1 MTKELKEAKFKGEK
15 DQKRHDLSVSKTES
29 ENAEIKNQIRLI
41 QKQLAMLDKTVEA
54 K

>member
-1 MTKELKEAKFKGEK
+1 MRKELKEAKFKGEK
-15 DQKRHDLSVSKTES
+15 NQKKHELSVSKTES

-41 QKQLAMLDKTVEA
+41 QKQLVMLNKTVEA